1 MALNGKSNS
10 NDNFVRHTFPV
21 TDILNG
27 DQISFLI
34 VLLADFLDG
43 YRSSQSKTVFPRPID
58 TDINKFK
65 RIYKYNT
72 CIPTCFLG
80 PEFAHWAGHEHPGHP
95 GHAALCRAPAQAELP
110 QRLLDQGSIS

>member
-43 YRSSQSKTVFPRPID
+43 YRSS
-58 TDINKFK
+58 
-65 RIYKYNT
+65 
-72 CIPTCFLG
+72 
-80 PEFAHWAGHEHPGHP
+80 
-95 GHAALCRAPAQAELP
+95 
-110 QRLLDQGSIS
+110 